1 MAAGKT
7 FDVMINAQT
16 STTAPA
22 LPVYDRELSL
32 SANSS
37 ARDAGMLAYIGV
49 NGSLLPAAG
58 GTGVFAAAKANAD
71 TYNSLAAGQTF
82 TVSDTSQGVIA
93 NDVNAYGVRHLTQAA
108 SGAVALNT
116 NGTITDTPPAR
127 TTTTSETFTS
137 CANNGLTPAG

>member
-1 MAAGKT
+1 
-7 FDVMINAQT
+7 VMINAPT

-49 NGSLLPAAG
+49 NGSLLPAAA

-71 TYNSLAAGQTF
+71 TYNSLAAGPTF
-82 TVSDTSQGVIA
+82 TVSDPSKGAIA
-93 NDVNAYGVRHLTQAA
+93 NDVNVYGVTLLAHATR
-108 SGAVALNT
+108 GAMAPT
-116 NGTITDTPPAR
+116 AHGPFPEAPHADQ
-127 TTTTSETFTS
+127 
-137 CANNGLTPAG
+137 